1 MKKLILLVFALFG
14 AMSMGMAQQ
23 MPALPTDPSIKVGK
37 IENGMTYYIRHNAL
51 PENRCEFYLV
61 SNVGAIQENPSQDG
75 LAHFLEH
82 MCFNGTKN
90 FPEKNLLNWLE
101 SIGASFGGN
110 VNASTGKEV
119 TAYMLNN
126 IPLIRPTVVD
136 SCLLIMH
143 DYSHF
148 VNCDAAEID
157 AERGVILEEKRT
169 RNTFGWRNNT
179 ELFKCLCKGSK
190 FEDCSIIGTEENL
203 KTFKPETLVDFYHTW
218 YRPDMQALI
227 VVGDIDVDEVEAKI
241 KTIFADI
248 PAAVNPQPK
257 ASHPIPDNEEP
268 IVSIF
273 TDKEATGTSI
283 NLFWKSEAMPFE
295 ANNTMVAAITDLLK
309 GIVSIVEN
317 ERLSDIASKPDAD
330 FLAADAGIFGI
341 TNFNDVVCFSAACK
355 DESIMP
361 AFEAIYTE
369 AEKMGRYGFT
379 SDEIKRAKQEILS
392 QLESEAK
399 KADTRKN
406 AQFIQPIVRNF
417 TVNSYLLAPD
427 MKYAMAQQLMSALPD
442 QAINEAV
449 KQLIT
454 KENLVVYITAPQKEG
469 VQIPSDEEIQAKIKA
484 VRESDI
490 KPNEVEEIPTSFL
503 DAATLPAC
511 AVKSSKDGIYDSK
524 EYVLS
529 NGMKLIFR
537 PNDKEK
543 DKIQFTIF
551 KKGGR
556 SIVADKD
563 LYHIE
568 DNVWGQYLYNT
579 GVAEF
584 PQTTVAKM
592 LSGKQVSVY
601 PEIGTLTHGV
611 SGSSTVKDLETALQ
625 LAYLYFE
632 KPRFNQDE
640 YNVGYNQ
647 IKAVLPNLV
656 KQSQF
661 KFQEAIYNTLFDSPR
676 RFLINEDV
684 LAKANLQGL
693 EKVYRQLF
701 TGANGATA
709 IIAGDFKTDD
719 ILPLVQKYLGAIKKG
734 AAPKNWKSNNDSY
747 ADGSRTNEFR
757 TQMEQPKVTVLQF
770 YKVNQPY
777 STVAAVNYEAVS
789 YILNMT
795 YTTTLREDEGGTYGA
810 SVHGSVANGPD
821 ACRTLQVA
829 FDTNEDK
836 CDRLRQLAVEG
847 IQKLATEGPSAEE
860 FDKTVKNLEKKIPE
874 KKLTTSF
881 WISSISNWEKYGVE
895 TVAGYENA
903 VKSLTPEAIRQTA
916 KEILYC
922 GNVTEIIMKPEK

>member
-1 MKKLILLVFALFG
+1 MKKLFLLVFALFC

-23 MPALPTDPSIKVGK
+23 MPALPVDPSIKVGK

-51 PENRCEFYLV
+51 PEKRCEFYLV

-90 FPEKNLLNWLE
+90 FPGKDLLNWLE

-119 TAYMLNN
+119 TQYMLNN
-126 IPLIRPTVVD
+126 IPLTRPTIVD

-169 RNTFGWRNNT
+169 RNNYAWRNNT

-227 VVGDIDVDEVEAKI
+227 VVGDIDVNEVEAKI
-241 KTIFADI
+241 KAIFADI
-248 PAAVNPQPK
+248 PATVNPQPK
-257 ASHPIPDNEEP
+257 AAHPIPDNAEP
-268 IVSIF
+268 IVSIY
-273 TDKEATGTSI
+273 TDKEATGTSVM
-283 NLFWKSEAMPFE
+283 LFWKSEALPVE
-295 ANNTMVAAITDLLK
+295 ANNTMAAAITDLLK

-317 ERLSDIASKPDAD
+317 ERLSDIASKPDAP
-330 FLAADAGIFGI
+330 FLSADAGIFGI
-341 TNFNDVVCFSAACK
+341 TNFNDVLCFESACK
-355 DESIMP
+355 DES
-361 AFEAIYTE
+361 ALTALEAIYTE
-369 AEKMGRYGFT
+369 AEKMGRFGFS
-379 SDEIKRAKQEILS
+379 SDEIKRAKDEILS

-399 KADTRKN
+399 KAETRKN
-406 AQFIQPIVRNF
+406 AQFIQPILRNF
-417 TVNSYLLAPD
+417 TVNNYLVAPD
-427 MKYAMAQQLMSALPD
+427 MKYALAQQLLSALPD

-449 KQLIT
+449 KQLVT
-454 KENLVVYITAPQKEG
+454 KENLVVYVTGPQKEG
-469 VQIPSDEEIQAKIKA
+469 LQMPSEEEILGKIQAI
-484 VRESDI
+484 RESDI

-503 DAATLPAC
+503 DASALPAC
-511 AVKSSKDGIYDSK
+511 TIKSSKEGIHGSQ

-529 NGMKLIFR
+529 NGMKLIFK

-543 DKIQFTIF
+543 DKIQFSIY

-563 LYHIE
+563 LFHIDE
-568 DNVWGQYLYNT
+568 SVWGQYLYNT

-592 LSGKQVSVY
+592 LSGKQVSVHS
-601 PEIGTLTHGV
+601 EIGSLTHGI
-611 SGSSTVKDLETALQ
+611 SGSSTIKDLETALQ

-632 KPRFNQDE
+632 KPRFDQDE

-647 IKAVLPNLV
+647 IKAVLPNLT
-656 KQSQF
+656 KQPNY
-661 KFQEAIYNTLFDSPR
+661 KFQQAIYSTLFNSPR
-676 RFLINEDV
+676 RFFLSEET

-701 TGANGATA
+701 NGANGATA
-709 IIAGDFKTDD
+709 IIAGDFKTEE

-734 AAPKNWKSNNDSY
+734 AAPKDWKSNGDNY
-747 ADGSRTNEFR
+747 VDGSQINEFR
-757 TQMEQPKVTVLQF
+757 TEMEQPKVTVLQF

-777 STVAAVNYEAVS
+777 STMAAVNYEALS
-789 YILNMT
+789 YILGMV
-795 YTTTLREDEGGTYGA
+795 YTATLREDEGGTYGA
-810 SVHGSVANGPD
+810 SAHGNVSNGPD
-821 ACRTLQVA
+821 ACRVFQVA

-847 IQKLATEGPSAEE
+847 IQRLATDGPTAEE

-881 WISSISNWEKYGVE
+881 WISSISNWEKYGIDS
-895 TVAGYENA
+895 VAGYENA
-903 VKSLTPEAIRQTA
+903 VKSLTPEAIKQTA
-916 KEILYC
+916 KEILFC
-922 GNVTEIIMKPEK
+922 GNVTEIIMKPQK